1 MSSQVYANVM
11 KTTGG
16 KALVMLTVSMDYTQG
31 LSGLA
36 RCALSGHGKKQE
48 NV

>member
-1 MSSQVYANVM
+1 MSSQVYAKEM

-16 KALVMLTVSMDYTQG
+16 KALVMPIVFTRYTQG
-31 LSGLA
+31 LNGLA
-36 RCALSGHGKKQE
+36 RCALSGLGKKRE